1 MKLLLSLLTLLVGVL
16 TVRPAILVTPVP
28 ATFSTLEGAEYL
40 GRSFLHVGGTFDIWT
55 PNDVA
60 DNLPEKSY
68 TGLLP
73 AFKAGSVGSV
83 SLDTS
88 RGANQLW
95 AGYADIQYIISGLPQ
110 KAPNALV
117 LEIRGDIVL
126 NVAGHRLNQGQY
138 WIRNDDGTPLGR
150 LQMPTAVLTS
160 DPNAGV
166 GSWMFQANQQALQ
179 SVPEPTVLVPAGLF
193 ALLLGLNRRRTRI

>member
-16 TVRPAILVTPVP
+16 TARPAILVTPVP

-68 TGLLP
+68 TSLLP

-83 SLDTS
+83 SIDTLRS
-88 RGANQLW
+88 VNQLW
-95 AGYADIQYIISGLPQ
+95 AGYANIQYVITGLPRV
-110 KAPNALV
+110 APNAMV
-117 LEIRGDIVL
+117 LEIRGDVVL
-126 NVAGHRLNQGQY
+126 NIAGNRLTQGQY
-138 WIRNDDGTPLGR
+138 WVRNDNGAPLGR
-150 LQMPTAVLTS
+150 LQMPSAVLTS

-166 GSWMFQANQQALQ
+166 GVWMFQADQQALQ
-179 SVPEPTVLVPAGLF
+179 AVPEPVMLTPLSLLA
-193 ALLLGLNRRRTRI
+193 LLGLRLRRT